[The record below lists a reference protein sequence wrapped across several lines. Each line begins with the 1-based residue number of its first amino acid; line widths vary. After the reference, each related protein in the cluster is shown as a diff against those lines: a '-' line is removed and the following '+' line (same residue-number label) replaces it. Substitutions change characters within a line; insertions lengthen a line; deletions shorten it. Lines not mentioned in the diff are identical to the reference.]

1 MQSLRVFPAIPSFME
16 LSMMHDSQR
25 IRLLREYTLFI
36 FGHLGKAL
44 ECYGKDSNDTNN
56 NFEKYLSVLR
66 ERERQLKDA
75 ELSLAVT
82 APMKA
87 GKSTILNAIIGD
99 SLLPSRALAMT
110 VLPTRV
116 KLCQDQEEPKLLL
129 SQGFYDSIKE
139 LLDVNDFSEIQ
150 WGDNGVI
157 TGTDQI
163 RQTLTILNDKV
174 RGSLQQNKTLRM
186 ALDGKDVP
194 IVYAKLPTHLR
205 RCEGANDSM
214 PKGSLVLID
223 TPGPNEANIGEALQV
238 IVRSILQEVSMVA
251 VVLDYTQLTSEAAE
265 LTKNEARTI
274 ASIIGNDNVI
284 YLVNKVD
291 QRRPGDLT
299 TKGVEDFISNS
310 YEYHAQSGTNLFE
323 ISASKGYAA
332 GSFIRSVIGSN
343 IKDEEMRAM
352 PCSISL
358 AQELYELWEEEL
370 EDATVDLFSKK
381 ANRLWSNSGI
391 EQFLSVCIEELTGR
405 AYEKT
410 VYTSID
416 YLSNQLQQ
424 LEDQLNLQ
432 INASSSSALRI
443 GQEIELL
450 SSDINQVENARN
462 QSKLIQETRKNVQN
476 KIYKSIGEAKKSAQ
490 LTIKDFFRED
500 RNKKSSISRSLDDC
514 PEPSGRAKG
523 SGASLPNPFD
533 LLPDFLNP
541 LEIFKSLRQI
551 VDDQLSALSD
561 ALSGKARRDG
571 DVLEFSTRSDAD
583 AAMKQIKQ
591 TLDKRVDAYV
601 RATKLQVE
609 DEVGRAQKGIKSF
622 TQETTQKVLQNAQ
635 LRLNEAFN
643 TQLTLPPP
651 TLNFSYDLE
660 GINVEP
666 GEVRRVTAGKVASVT
681 KDDDRWYTLWG
692 VFGLFQRTVQVR
704 LPDEE
709 VDVYVI
715 DMQEVVSDVNTSI
728 AKGFESMRQV
738 VEQYILEDLQG
749 SVGNYYI
756 EVNDFLARYQK
767 SLRVAQDQA
776 SKSAEEQAMLL
787 NSSRTLMSNILDN
800 KNQLELVK
808 SGKDINLEALGT
820 IDAHNASGDE
830 PLISSSARDE
840 CFDLIPLLN
849 EGGDIQAG
857 AFLYNAE
864 QSMKILEMVR
874 SESIIGLSACGG
886 QTVNKTV
893 GDSAVGL
900 IPTFATAMQAGQVMR
915 IVGPPSVVEG
925 LASGSMVLMKSGSH
939 SLGAVVSSGSSNIV
953 GQARFSP
960 AGGVVAPLLVY
971 QAVHAIVGTQQLNQI
986 NRRLA
991 GIERTLSQ
999 IVERQNAKDIGEIY
1013 AACSTLADIL
1023 SEHKHTGHFSP
1034 QMQDR
1039 LSHCERDLRAHYER
1053 LKILKSA
1060 FHEKIS
1066 NARRSFKG
1074 RDSTLELA
1082 VLVKEQGEQFGQD
1095 IRLLF
1100 ALSTAVVHVEH
1111 GLLLVALEHNP
1122 SSLSYRHSQLN
1133 ERMASLRDALSE
1145 MINLSEIKCEI
1156 LECLEEMNWWQ
1167 RNVFGRSKADQLKEA
1182 LNVPTIEVDS
1192 VSYSTSQVSTGEGV
1206 LIWNDQDRGIQV
1218 RAITGDYGDSGSD

>member
-1 MQSLRVFPAIPSFME
+1 MP
-16 LSMMHDSQR
+16 DSQR
-25 IRLLREYTLFI
+25 ILHLREYTLYI
-36 FGHLGKAL
+36 FQQLGKAL
-44 ECYGKDSNDTNN
+44 ENYQNDTDGANN
-56 NFEKYLSVLR
+56 NLEKSLSILR

-99 SLLPSRALAMT
+99 GLLPSRALAMT

-116 KLCQDQEEPKLLL
+116 QLCQDQEEPKLLL
-129 SQGFYDSIKE
+129 SQTFYDAIKE
-139 LLDVNDFSEIQ
+139 LLDTDDFNELQ
-150 WGDNGVI
+150 WGNNGVV
-157 TGTDQI
+157 TGAEQI
-163 RQTLTILNDKV
+163 RQTLTILNDRV
-174 RGSLQQNKTLRM
+174 RVSLQQSKTLRM

-205 RCEGANDSM
+205 SSEGANGSM

-265 LTKNEARTI
+265 LTKNEVRTI
-274 ASIIGNDNVI
+274 ASIIGNENVI

-299 TKGVEDFISNS
+299 TNGVEEFISRS
-310 YEYHAQSGTNLFE
+310 YEDNAESGSNLFE

-332 GSFIRSVIGSN
+332 GSFIRAVAGSN
-343 IKDEEMRAM
+343 LQDEDMRAM
-352 PCSISL
+352 PCAISL
-358 AQELYELWEEEL
+358 AQELYELWEDEL

-391 EQFLSVCIEELTGR
+391 EQFLTICIEELTGR

-432 INASSSSALRI
+432 ISASNSSALRI

-450 SSDINQVENARN
+450 GSDISQVENARN
-462 QSKLIQETRKNVQN
+462 QSKLIQETRKNVQD
-476 KIYKSIGEAKKSAQ
+476 KIYKSITEARQCAQ

-500 RNKKSSISRSLDDC
+500 RNKKGFITRASDSTKPKERTKISSTSI
-514 PEPSGRAKG
+514 
-523 SGASLPNPFD
+523 PNPFD

-541 LEIFKSLRQI
+541 LEIFKNLRQI

-561 ALSGKARRDG
+561 TLTGKGRRDG
-571 DVLEFSTRSDAD
+571 DALEFSTRSDAD

-601 RATKLQVE
+601 RAAKIQVE
-609 DEVGRAQKGIKSF
+609 DEVSRAQKGIRSF
-622 TQETTQKVLQNAQ
+622 TQQTTQKVLRNAQ

-643 TQLTLPPP
+643 TELSLPPP
-651 TLNFSYDLE
+651 TLNFSYNLE
-660 GINVEP
+660 GVSVEP
-666 GEVRRVTAGKVASVT
+666 GEIKRVTAGKVVSVT

-692 VFGLFQRTVQVR
+692 VFGLFKRTVQVK

-709 VDVYVI
+709 VDVYII
-715 DMQEVVSDVNTSI
+715 DMQEVVSDVNSSI

-738 VEQYILEDLQG
+738 VEQYILEDLQQ
-749 SVGNYYI
+749 SVGAYYI
-756 EVNDFLARYQK
+756 EVNTFLARYQK
-767 SLRVAQDQA
+767 SLQVAQEQA

-787 NSSRTLMSNILDN
+787 DSSRTLMASVQEN

-808 SGKDINLEALGT
+808 SGKDLDLTRLG
-820 IDAHNASGDE
+820 ASGTYPESVDE
-830 PLISSSARDE
+830 SPTPTSTSDK
-840 CFDLIPLLN
+840 CYDLVQLLN
-849 EGGDIQAG
+849 DSGDIQAG
-857 AFLYNAE
+857 AFLYDSE
-864 QSMKILEMVR
+864 QSMKILEMIR
-874 SESIIGLSACGG
+874 GESVIRFSDCGG
-886 QTVNKTV
+886 QTVNKSI
-893 GDSAVGL
+893 GDAAASL
-900 IPTFATAMQAGQVMR
+900 IPAFATAMQAGLVMR

-925 LASGSMVLMKSGSH
+925 LASGSMALMKSGSH
-939 SLGAVVSSGSSNIV
+939 SLGTIVSGNSGNIV
-953 GQARFSP
+953 GQARFAP

-971 QAVHAIVGTQQLNQI
+971 QAIHAVVGTQQLNQI

-991 GIERTLSQ
+991 GIERKLSQ
-999 IVERQNAKDIGEIY
+999 IIERQNAKDIGEIF
-1013 AACSTLADIL
+1013 AACSTLSDIL
-1023 SEHKHTGHFSP
+1023 AEHGHTGHFSP

-1060 FHEKIS
+1060 FHEKIAD
-1066 NARRSFKG
+1066 ARQRVRG
-1074 RDSTLELA
+1074 RDSTLEMA
-1082 VLVKEQGEQFGQD
+1082 VLIKEQGEQFGQD

-1100 ALSTAVVHVEH
+1100 ALSTAILHVEQ
-1111 GLLLVALEHNP
+1111 GLLLIALEHNP
-1122 SSLSYRHSQLN
+1122 NSLSYRNAQLN
-1133 ERMASLRDALSE
+1133 ERMESLHDALSE
-1145 MINLSEIKCEI
+1145 MVSLSEIQCEI
-1156 LECLEEMNWWQ
+1156 QECLEEMNWWQ
-1167 RNVFGRSKADQLKEA
+1167 RTVFGRSKADQLTEA
-1182 LNVPTIEVDS
+1182 LNVPTVEIES
-1192 VSYSTSQVSTGEGV
+1192 ASYSTPPVSTGEGV
-1206 LIWNDQDRGIQV
+1206 LVWNDPDKGMQV
-1218 RAITGDYGDSGSD
+1218 RAITGDHVDLESR